1 MLREEKIMKN
11 KIFFEI
17 GFEELP
23 FSALKKIENDFP
35 IRLKEFLISKGI
47 KDFELKLYLTP
58 RRLAFFIENVPEK
71 TEKSVKL
78 LKGPQERLFYKEG
91 QITELGKGFL
101 NSRNIKE
108 DDIQIKD
115 GYVWYKKEEEGVEVW
130 KIFSENIFNLIDSL
144 EFEKRMRW
152 DDSKITFPR
161 PIRWVTSFFNNQ
173 QLEIKIGNLK
183 SSNFTFGN
191 RNTGNLK
198 IPVFNGDDWLEK
210 VRENYVEPSYEKR
223 REMILEGIKDIV
235 RDDGMVL
242 THDEELLDEVCYL
255 VEYPVVFRGEFEKD
269 FLKLPKEIII
279 AALKQ
284 HQRYFTLQ
292 TKDGNLSNY
301 FVFISNS
308 PFAQT
313 DDIVNNNQR
322 IIRSRL
328 EDAQFYFE
336 NDVSRSMKDYEKR
349 LKETLFCEGLGS
361 FYDKVERD
369 VEISKY
375 LIDILGFDDLKNMD
389 LKQVGIISKFDITTD
404 MIKDG
409 KEFTKLQGIIGY
421 HYARLKNF
429 DDDIA
434 KVSYEHYMPVTSL
447 DKNPTTKL
455 GKIFSIADKV
465 DNITSAF
472 VSGNKPTG
480 SKDIMYV
487 RRDTLS
493 LISFLITDNI
503 SISLYKLFKLSTSL
517 LKGEQFFDEIIS
529 YIKKRIEIFFKDCY
543 NIDYDIS
550 RSFLQNENI
559 DPFDI
564 KIRSEKVISLKND
577 ENFRI
582 MVEGQKRVTNILK
595 GLEKIQIT
603 DFDFDNDYEKKLYE
617 DGKTVLEKNRILFEK
632 KDYDAIL
639 NNLLSLRDPIDK
651 FFDNVL
657 VNDSDEKKRKRRLS
671 LLFFIR
677 EIFLEFSDLSYIV
690 FEQVEQKKDEV

>member
-1 MLREEKIMKN
+1 MNQN

-23 FSALKKIENDFP
+23 FSALKTLEKDFP
-35 IRLKEFLISKGI
+35 KKLKEFLYSKNI
-47 KDFELKLYLTP
+47 KEFDLTLYLTP
-58 RRLAFFIENVPEK
+58 RRLAFFIENISEK
-71 TEKSVKL
+71 TEKIVKL
-78 LKGPQERLFYKEG
+78 LKGPQEKVFYKDN

-101 NSRNIKE
+101 NSRNLKE
-108 DDIQIKD
+108 KDIQIKD
-115 GYVWYKKEEEGVEVW
+115 GYIWYEKEYEGVDVW
-130 KIFSENIFNLIDSL
+130 EIFSENIFTIIDSL

-152 DDSKITFPR
+152 DDSKLTFPR
-161 PIRWVTSFFNNQ
+161 PIRWITSFFNNQ
-173 QLEIKIGNLK
+173 QLEINIGNLT

-191 RNTGNLK
+191 RNTGNVK
-198 IPVFNGDDWLEK
+198 IPIFNGDDWLEK

-223 REMILEGIKDIV
+223 KEMILKGINDIIKDEGLI
-235 RDDGMVL
+235 L
-242 THDEELLDEVCYL
+242 TKDEELLDEVIYL
-255 VEYPVVFRGEFEKD
+255 VEYPVVFKGEFEKE

-292 TKDGNLSNY
+292 TKDGELSNY
-301 FVFISNS
+301 FIFISNS
-308 PFAQT
+308 PFAQA
-313 DDIVNNNQR
+313 DDIVHNNQR
-322 IIRSRL
+322 IIKSRL
-328 EDAQFYFE
+328 DDAQFYFD
-336 NDVSRSMKDYEKR
+336 NDVSRNMEDYEKR
-349 LKETLFCEGLGS
+349 LKETLFCERLGS
-361 FYDKVERD
+361 FYDKIERN

-375 LIDILGFDDLKNMD
+375 VMDLLGFDDLKVID

-409 KEFTKLQGIIGY
+409 KEFTKLQGVIGY
-421 HYARLKNF
+421 HYSKLKGYEEE
-429 DDDIA
+429 IA
-434 KVSYEHYMPVTSL
+434 KVSYEHYLPTTAL

-493 LISFLITDNI
+493 LISFLITDRI

-517 LKGEQFFDEIIS
+517 LKGELFFEEIIL
-529 YIKKRIEIFFKDCY
+529 YIKKRIEIFLKDY
-543 NIDYDIS
+543 FNIDYDIS

-559 DPFDI
+559 DPYDI
-564 KIRSEKVISLKND
+564 KTRSEKVLSLKND

-595 GLEKIQIT
+595 GLEKIQLT
-603 DFDFDNDYEKKLYE
+603 DFDFDNDYERKLYE
-617 DGKTVLEKNRILFEK
+617 EGNNVLERNRILFEK

-639 NNLLSLRDPIDK
+639 NNLLSLKDPIDK

-657 VNDSDEKKRKRRLS
+657 VNDNDEKKRKRRLA
-671 LLFFIR
+671 LVFFIR

-690 FEQVEQKKDEV
+690 FDQIEQKKDEV

>member
-1 MLREEKIMKN
+1 MKN

-23 FSALKKIENDFP
+23 FSALKKIEKDFP
-35 IRLKEFLISKGI
+35 RKLEEFLFSKGI

-58 RRLAFFIENVPEK
+58 RRLAFFIENIPEK
-71 TEKSVKL
+71 TEKNVKF
-78 LKGPQERLFYKEG
+78 LKGPQEKLFYKDD

-108 DDIQIKD
+108 DEIQIKD
-115 GYVWYKKEEEGVEVW
+115 GYIWYKKEEEGVEVW
-130 KIFSENIFNLIDSL
+130 KIFSENIFNVIDSL

-161 PIRWVTSFFNNQ
+161 PIRWMTSFFNNQ
-173 QLEIKIGNLK
+173 QLEIKIGNLT

-223 REMILEGIKDIV
+223 KEMILDGIKDIV
-235 RDDGMVL
+235 KNEELVL
-242 THDEELLDEVCYL
+242 TEDEELLDEVTYL

-292 TKDGNLSNY
+292 TKEGTLSNY
-301 FVFISNS
+301 FIFISNS

-328 EDAQFYFE
+328 EDAQFYFD
-336 NDVSRSMKDYEKR
+336 NDISRSMEDYEKR
-349 LKETLFCEGLGS
+349 LRETLFSEGLGS
-361 FYDKVERD
+361 FYDKIQRD
-369 VEISKY
+369 VEISSY
-375 LIDILGFDDLKNMD
+375 LIDLLGFDDLKRID
-389 LKQVGIISKFDITTD
+389 LKQVGVLSKFDITTD

-421 HYARLKNF
+421 HYARLKGF
-429 DDDIA
+429 DDEIA
-434 KVSYEHYMPVTSL
+434 KVSYEHYMPVTAL

-493 LISFLITDNI
+493 LISFLVTDKI
-503 SISLYKLFKLSTSL
+503 SIPLYELFKLSTIL
-517 LKGEQFFDEIIS
+517 LKGEQFFEEIIS
-529 YIKKRIEIFFKDCY
+529 YIKKRIEVFFKDYY
-543 NIDYDIS
+543 NIDYDVS
-550 RSFLQNENI
+550 RSFLQNHKI
-559 DPFDI
+559 DPYDI
-564 KIRSEKVISLKND
+564 KVRSEKVMSLKND

-595 GLEKIQIT
+595 GLEKFQIT
-603 DFDFDNDYEKKLYE
+603 DFDFDNDYEKKLFE
-617 DGKTVLEKNRILFEK
+617 DGKSVLEKNRILFER

-639 NNLLSLRDPIDK
+639 TNLLSLRDPIDK

-657 VNDSDEKKRKRRLS
+657 VNDNDEKKRKRRLS

-690 FEQVEQKKDEV
+690 FEQVEQKKDDV

>member
-1 MLREEKIMKN
+1 MRN

-23 FSALKKIENDFP
+23 FSALKKIEKDFP
-35 IRLKEFLISKGI
+35 TKLKEFLISKGI
-47 KDFELKLYLTP
+47 KDFQLRLYLTP
-58 RRLAFFIENVPEK
+58 RRLAFFIENIPEK
-71 TEKSVKL
+71 TEKSIKL
-78 LKGPQERLFYKEG
+78 LKGPQERLFYKDG
-91 QITELGKGFL
+91 HITELGKGFL

-108 DDIQIKD
+108 TDIQIKD
-115 GYVWYKKEEEGVEVW
+115 GYVWYKKEEEGIEVW
-130 KIFSENIFNLIDSL
+130 KLFSENIFEIIDSL

-173 QLEIKIGNLK
+173 QLEIKIGNLT
-183 SSNFTFGN
+183 SSNYSFGN
-191 RNTGNLK
+191 RNTGNIK

-210 VRENYVEPSYEKR
+210 IRENYVEPSYEKR
-223 REMILEGIKDIV
+223 REMILDGINDIIKNE
-235 RDDGMVL
+235 DMVL
-242 THDEELLDEVCYL
+242 TEDEELLDEVSYL

-292 TKDGNLSNY
+292 TKDGDLSNY
-301 FVFISNS
+301 FIFISNS

-313 DDIVNNNQR
+313 EDIVNNNQR

-328 EDAQFYFE
+328 EDAQFYFD
-336 NDVSRSMKDYEKR
+336 NDVSRSMEDYETR

-361 FYDKVERD
+361 FYDKIERD
-369 VEISKY
+369 VEISSY
-375 LIDILGFDDLKNMD
+375 LVDLLGFDDLKGID
-389 LKQVGIISKFDITTD
+389 LKKVGIISKFDITTD

-421 HYARLKNF
+421 HYARLKGF
-429 DDDIA
+429 QEELARI
-434 KVSYEHYMPVTSL
+434 SYEHYMPVTVL
-447 DKNPTTKL
+447 DKNPATKL

-493 LISFLITDNI
+493 LISFLVTDNI
-503 SISLYKLFKLSTSL
+503 SISLYKLFKLSASL
-517 LKGEQFFDEIIS
+517 LKGENFFDEIIS
-529 YIKKRIEIFFKDCY
+529 YIKKRIEIFFKDYY
-543 NIDYDIS
+543 NIDYDVS

-559 DPFDI
+559 DPYDI
-564 KIRSEKVISLKND
+564 KIRSEKVLSLKND

-617 DGKTVLEKNRILFEK
+617 NGKSVLEKNKVLFEK

-657 VNDSDEKKRKRRLS
+657 VNDSDQKKRKRRLS

>member
-1 MLREEKIMKN
+1 MMTN
-11 KIFFEI
+11 KIFFEM

-23 FSALKKIENDFP
+23 FSALKKIEKDFP
-35 IRLKEFLISKGI
+35 NKLKEFLISKGI
-47 KDFELKLYLTP
+47 KDFQLKLYLTP
-58 RRLAFFIENVPEK
+58 RRLAFFIENIPEK
-71 TEKSVKL
+71 TEKNVKL
-78 LKGPQERLFYKEG
+78 LKGPQERLFYKDN

-101 NSRNIKE
+101 NSRNLKE
-108 DDIQIKD
+108 TDIQIKD
-115 GYVWYKKEEEGVEVW
+115 GYIWYKKEEEGVEVW
-130 KIFSENIFNLIDSL
+130 KIFSENIFDIIDSL

-173 QLEIKIGNLK
+173 QLEIKIGNLT

-191 RNTGNLK
+191 RNTGNIK

-210 VRENYVEPSYEKR
+210 VRENYVEPSYIKR
-223 REMILEGIKDIV
+223 REMILEGINDIIKNEN
-235 RDDGMVL
+235 MVL
-242 THDEELLDEVCYL
+242 TEDEELLDEVSYL
-255 VEYPVVFRGEFEKD
+255 VEYPVVFRGEFEKE

-301 FVFISNS
+301 FIFISNS

-328 EDAQFYFE
+328 EDAQFYFN
-336 NDVSRSMKDYEKR
+336 NDISRSMEDYEKR

-375 LIDILGFDDLKNMD
+375 LIDLLGFNDLKGID
-389 LKQVGIISKFDITTD
+389 LKQIGIISKFDITTD

-421 HYARLKNF
+421 YYARLKGF
-429 DDDIA
+429 KDELARI
-434 KVSYEHYMPVTSL
+434 SYEHYMPITVL
-447 DKNPTTKL
+447 DKNPTAKL

-493 LISFLITDNI
+493 LISFLVTDNI

-529 YIKKRIEIFFKDCY
+529 YIKKRIEIFFKDYY

-559 DPFDI
+559 DPYDI
-564 KIRSEKVISLKND
+564 KIRSEKVLSLKND

-617 DGKTVLEKNRILFEK
+617 NGKSVLERNKALFEK

-657 VNDSDEKKRKRRLS
+657 VNDNDEKKRKRRLS

-690 FEQVEQKKDEV
+690 FEQVEQKKDDL

>member
-1 MLREEKIMKN
+1 MKN

-47 KDFELKLYLTP
+47 KDFELKIYLTP

-130 KIFSENIFNLIDSL
+130 KIFSENIFNIIDSL

-223 REMILEGIKDIV
+223 REMILEGIKDII